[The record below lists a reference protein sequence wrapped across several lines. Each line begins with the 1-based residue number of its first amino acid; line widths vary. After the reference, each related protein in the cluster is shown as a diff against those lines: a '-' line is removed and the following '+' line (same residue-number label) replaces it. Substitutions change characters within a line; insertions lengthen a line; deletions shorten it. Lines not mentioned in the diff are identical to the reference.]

1 MKGTKQRAARNDV
14 QNLRPLGIK
23 HPRASIHKRIFRL
36 IDHAVASPHCQAI
49 EWRCN
54 LNIDIQRLR
63 SQSTDDQLVLS
74 SVAYIAQESFV
85 PPPQQRHVHGSC
97 ANQKRPSFKFK
108 KFYPPRFPIVH
119 PAKFKPNQP
128 MNPLA
133 IAIEET
139 KSVLQPLFAKPTLA
153 TKLLEK
159 PPFR

>member
-1 MKGTKQRAARNDV
+1 MPHGAR
-14 QNLRPLGIK
+14 
-23 HPRASIHKRIFRL
+23 
-36 IDHAVASPHCQAI
+36 
-49 EWRCN
+49 
-54 LNIDIQRLR
+54 
-63 SQSTDDQLVLS
+63 
-74 SVAYIAQESFV
+74 
-85 PPPQQRHVHGSC
+85 

-108 KFYPPRFPIVH
+108 KIYPPEFPIVH